1 MRIRSIGDEEAPAL
15 VLIHGLS
22 SSPRSWQRNVE
33 ALGAGRRLLIV
44 DLFPADAGPRFSIAR
59 EAAELLERLNRET
72 RPVAIIGH
80 SLGGLIAINVA
91 AEATQLVE
99 RLVLMSVPASR
110 ASQSIA
116 AQLLAVASSGTRT
129 DLRSIAVVAG
139 TVLTANPVQLVAAT
153 RATLR
158 ADVAY
163 EAARLEMPCLLLWGA
178 NDAIVPPTVGHRLA
192 STIPDAS
199 LVLLEG
205 AAHQPQW
212 DAPDA
217 FHAAVLPFLDRQL
230 SDPRQSRVAGR

>member
-1 MRIRSIGDEEAPAL
+1 MRIHSVGDPDAPAL

-22 SSPRSWQRNVE
+22 SSPHSWQRNLAV
-33 ALGAGRRLLIV
+33 LGAGRRLLIV

-59 EAAELLERLNRET
+59 EAAELVERLNRET

-80 SLGGLIAINVA
+80 SLGGLIAIKVA
-91 AEATQLVE
+91 AGAPQLVK

-116 AQLLAVASSGTRT
+116 AQLLAVAASGTRT
-129 DLRSIAVVAG
+129 DLRSIAVVAS

-158 ADVAY
+158 ADVAR
-163 EAARLEMPCLLLWGA
+163 EAARLEMPSLLVWGA
-178 NDAIVPPTVGHRLA
+178 NDTIVPPAVGHRLA
-192 STIPDAS
+192 STIPDAR
-199 LVLLEG
+199 LVLLER

-212 DAPDA
+212 DDPDA
-217 FHAAVLPFLDRQL
+217 FHSAVLPYLDRQ
-230 SDPRQSRVAGR
+230 PSRP